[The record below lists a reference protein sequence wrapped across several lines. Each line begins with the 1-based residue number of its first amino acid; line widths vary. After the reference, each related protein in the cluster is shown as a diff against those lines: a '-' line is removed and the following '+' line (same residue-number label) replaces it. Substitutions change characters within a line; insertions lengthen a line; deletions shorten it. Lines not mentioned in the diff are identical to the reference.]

1 MKTLLKPVTTL
12 ENRSIA
18 WAGVASAI
26 LALCFVSTAMP
37 VAAQTA
43 GEAAITG
50 TVQDATGAVV
60 PNATVTATDTATGVQ
75 TSRTSSSAGVFEISP
90 LIVGTYTLSVTAKG
104 FESFTQDD
112 IELHENQVF
121 GFNPALKVGSQSQTV
136 TVSAAPPQLDTAN
149 GVLGATIE
157 AQEFME
163 MPIIAGGQQ
172 QRDITQFSNYLPGA
186 QAGARSSLFSGTA
199 SRVEEVYLD
208 GLPLTTISQIG
219 DNRPIFNLV
228 PSEAIGEVG
237 ALTSGQ
243 SVEYQGAGSVNYG
256 MKSGGNQYHG
266 SVADFVRNTLFDTWG
281 FTAPAATQQKLVN
294 GVVTTLPAP
303 KPIDHLNEIALGVGG
318 PVRIPHFYNGHD
330 KLFFYFGYDKL
341 HSRSAANAVA
351 QTVPTTKMRTG
362 DFSELL
368 NAAESSSGSSTAPGY
383 IVYDPTSQP
392 LCTLNNGGSPCRY
405 AYGQAYAGPPATAA
419 TAKALGVTNVV
430 PAGQLSPSSKT
441 MESFLPAPT
450 SAGIQGNYL
459 GGPPNG
465 YDNWLY
471 SGRIDYTVSPK
482 QTISATVTGGNR
494 HAYPY
499 TAITTTNAAGSIIP
513 GPYLATTYSI
523 VAGHW
528 ADLSDSYTF
537 RPNLVNQFKY
547 GFSNFGGPPLKNIT
561 QGVTAWEAATMGIQ
575 FTGVPATG
583 QAVTEFPTNI
593 FAGSNAQEEWGEA
606 GSGVSA
612 TTVSETY
619 TAVDNLLWIKGKHA
633 VTFGIQFQ
641 WLEENA
647 SAFDGPTSSLT
658 LNWSTNET
666 AAVASNAYTTNTG
679 YSYASFIL
687 GGVGS
692 SGISL
697 QPFTVLGGRYKP
709 IAPYIADDYK
719 ITPKL
724 TVNIGLRWD
733 YIPTYNEVLDRWSFL
748 NPNLANPVTGNKGTL
763 EFAGTNGGSAVSC
776 NCNSPASN
784 HMGNWGPRLGFA
796 YALNSKTTVRGA
808 YSLVYSHAGGT
819 GGAGG
824 AYTGSGQL
832 GFTSAPSYTDF
843 AAGASAG
850 PAFYLNN
857 STGFQALGNMPNGQ
871 TYSNNNFGGP
881 GYTVP
886 AITAPGAVSQ
896 TLNVGNTVNGSG
908 AYVAT
913 GAAPG
918 FPDPYLSGRA
928 PEFSFWNFGV
938 QRELMQN
945 MVITVNYAG
954 SESHFLAG
962 ASNMRGL
969 QSGQLDPKWWAASKA
984 AFNAGFNG
992 NILATAG
999 TTTGIG
1005 NFNTYATAAGLP
1017 NIAPPY
1023 STFPTAA
1030 ATSAGGGK
1038 ATIQQSLLWMPQF
1051 SSTSD
1056 TWPNIANVS
1065 YHSLQVSLNKRMSN
1079 GLNFQVNYTYSKQL
1093 DDAGTMRSG
1102 YALPANVMIDGK
1114 ARPVNRADRSWST
1127 TSVPHSL
1134 AVLGTYELPFGKGKI
1149 GSDNTLVK
1157 AVAGGWTLTWLG
1169 SYVSGTPL
1177 SVTSTACSSSF
1188 NVGAGQCMANLN
1200 PAFTGKSIRQNGNWG
1215 KGMTA
1220 ANLGKAPSSG
1230 GTAYMLGSLS
1240 GNTTSTSA
1248 NYGTGGISG
1257 SGLTASDIPCSNPG
1271 YPFCDVNRWQ
1281 IGNAPREL
1289 PSWLRNPGVP
1299 NLNMGVRRTFPLGTE
1314 RMNFVFAADCQNVA
1328 NKVTFSGINTALDGT
1343 TFGTV
1348 GGATG
1353 NSGSRDFQFSG
1364 RLNF

>member
-1 MKTLLKPVTTL
+1 MNTLLKPVTML
-12 ENRSIA
+12 ENHNGTRACIA
-18 WAGVASAI
+18 MTM
-26 LALCFVSTAMP
+26 LALVFCLVCTTMP
-37 VAAQTA
+37 AAAQTA

-50 TVQDATGAVV
+50 TVQDSTGAAV
-60 PNATVTATDTATGVQ
+60 PDATITAINTATGVQ
-75 TSRTSSSAGVFEISP
+75 TSRTSSSAGVYEISP
-90 LIVGTYTLSVTAKG
+90 LIPGTYNLTVSAKG
-104 FESFTQDD
+104 FESLKQDD

-121 GFNPALKVGSQSQTV
+121 GFNPGLKVGSQNQTV

-157 AQEFME
+157 ADEFMK

-208 GLPLTTISQIG
+208 GIPLTTISQIG

-243 SVEYQGAGSVNYG
+243 SVEYQGAGSVNYN
-256 MKSGGNQYHG
+256 MKSAGNQYHG
-266 SVADFVRNTLFDTWG
+266 TVADFIRNTVFDTWG

-294 GVVTTLPAP
+294 GVVTTVPAP

-368 NAAESSSGSSTAPGY
+368 TANSGPGY
-383 IVYDPTSQP
+383 LVYDPTSQP
-392 LCTLNNGGSPCRY
+392 VCTANNGGTPCRY
-405 AYGQAYAGPPATAA
+405 AYGQAYTGAPATAGTA
-419 TAKALGVTNVV
+419 TTLGVTNII
-430 PAGQLSPSSKT
+430 PAGQLSPIAKT

-450 SAGIQGNYL
+450 SAGIQNNYL

-471 SGRIDYTVSPK
+471 SGRIDYTVSSK

-494 HAYPY
+494 HAYPF

-513 GPYLATTYSI
+513 LPYAATTYSI

-547 GFSNFGGPPLKNIT
+547 GFSNFGGPPLKNVT
-561 QGVTAWEAATMGIQ
+561 QGVTPWEAATMGIQ

-633 VTFGIQFQ
+633 ITFGIQFQ

-647 SAFDGPTSSLT
+647 SSYDGPTSSLT
-658 LNWSTNET
+658 LNWNTNET
-666 AAVASNAYTTNTG
+666 AAVNGTSYGTNTG
-679 YSYASFIL
+679 YSYASYML
-687 GGVGS
+687 GAVS
-692 SGISL
+692 SSAITL
-697 QPFTVLGGRYKP
+697 QPFSVLGGRYRP

-724 TVNIGLRWD
+724 TVNLGLRWD
-733 YIPTYNEVLDRWSFL
+733 FIPTYNETLDRFSYL
-748 NPNLANPVTGNKGTL
+748 NPNITNPVTGNKGAL
-763 EFAGTNGGSAVSC
+763 EFAGTWGGSAVSC
-776 NCNSPASN
+776 NCASPASN

-796 YALNSKTTVRGA
+796 YALNSKTTIRGA

-824 AYTGSGQL
+824 AYAGPSQL
-832 GFTSAPSYTDF
+832 GFTSSPSYTDF
-843 AAGASAG
+843 PAGSSAG
-850 PAFYLNN
+850 PAFYLNT
-857 STGFQALGNMPNGQ
+857 STAFGTLGL
-871 TYSNNNFGGP
+871 SNNNFGGP

-886 AITAPGAVSQ
+886 PIVAPGAVSQ

-908 AYVAT
+908 GFVTAS
-913 GAAPG
+913 GAPG

-962 ASNMRGL
+962 AANMRGL
-969 QSGQLDPKWWAASKA
+969 QAGQLDPKYWAAGNYAVNNSLGAVLTGA
-984 AFNAGFNG
+984 ATSANVTNY
-992 NILATAG
+992 NTA
-999 TTTGIG
+999 
-1005 NFNTYATAAGLP
+1005 ATAAGLP
-1017 NIAPPY
+1017 TFTPPY
-1023 STFPTAA
+1023 
-1030 ATSAGGGK
+1030 ATYLQAGNASGSK
-1038 ATIQQSLLWMPQF
+1038 ATIQQGLVWMPQF
-1051 SSTSD
+1051 SATTD

-1065 YHSLQVSLNKRMSN
+1065 YNSLQVSLNKRMSN

-1102 YALPANVMIDGK
+1102 YALPAAVMIDGK

-1134 AVLGTYELPFGKGKI
+1134 AVLGTYDLPFGKGKI
-1149 GSDNTLVK
+1149 GSDHMLVK
-1157 AVAGGWTLTWLG
+1157 AIAGDWTLSWLG

-1177 SVTSTACSSSF
+1177 SVTSTACSSSY
-1188 NVGAGQCMANLN
+1188 NPGAGQCMANLN
-1200 PAFTGKSIRQNGNWG
+1200 SAFTGKSLRQNGSWG

-1220 ANLGKAPSSG
+1220 ANLGKAPPAFGSTG
-1230 GTAYMLGSLS
+1230 IAYMTGSLF
-1240 GNTTSTSA
+1240 GNTTSTAA
-1248 NYGTGGISG
+1248 NYNTGNFTTSGTG
-1257 SGLTASDIPCSNPG
+1257 TAVKVANIPCTNPA
-1271 YPFCDVNRWQ
+1271 YPFCDVNAFQ

-1289 PSWLRNPGVP
+1289 PTWLRNPGVP
-1299 NLNMGVRRTFPLGTE
+1299 NLNMGVRRTFPLGSE
-1314 RMNFVFAADCQNVA
+1314 RVNFVFAADCQNVA
-1328 NKVTFSGINTALDGT
+1328 NKVTFSGISTALDSNA
-1343 TFGTV
+1343 FGTV
-1348 GGATG
+1348 SGATG
-1353 NSGSRDFQFSG
+1353 NTGSRDFQFSG